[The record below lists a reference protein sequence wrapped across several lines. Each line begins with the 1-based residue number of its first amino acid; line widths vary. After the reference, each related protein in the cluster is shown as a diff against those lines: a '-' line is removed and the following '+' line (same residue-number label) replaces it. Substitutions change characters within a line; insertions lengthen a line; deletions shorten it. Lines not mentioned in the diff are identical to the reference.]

1 MKTIE
6 SNSASITVIE
16 AADMQTKIM
25 AILIMG
31 FLLVDARAA
40 TFRVKVVDNDGD
52 PIAQA
57 AVYVQSQSPALTK
70 PAKPKSV
77 IIDQMDKEFVNHFTI
92 IRTGTPVIFPNHDN
106 IRHHVYSFSEA
117 KNFEL
122 PLYVGTPAKPVIFD
136 KAGVVN
142 LGCNIHDWMSA
153 YILVVDSPFFA
164 LTDKQGI
171 AELNLPDG
179 PTYVLTAWHPQLK
192 SLVPEFLNI
201 AANADH
207 VSELAL
213 SMRLKRNARAIR
225 LPTELGLNIGYR

>member
-1 MKTIE
+1 MY
-6 SNSASITVIE
+6 
-16 AADMQTKIM
+16 TKII
-25 AILIMG
+25 ASLLIG
-31 FLLVDARAA
+31 LLLGSARAA
-40 TFRVKVVDNDGD
+40 TLRIKVVDKDGD

-57 AVYVQSQSPALTK
+57 AVYVQSQSPALPKQTK
-70 PAKPKSV
+70 PKAV
-77 IIDQMDKEFVNHFTI
+77 VIDQMDKEFVNHLTI
-92 IRTGTPVIFPNHDN
+92 IRTGTPVIFPNHDK

-122 PLYVGTPAKPVIFD
+122 PLYAGTPAKPVVFD

-153 YILVVDSPFFA
+153 YVLVVDSPFFA

-179 PTYVLTAWHPQLK
+179 HNYVLSAWHPQLK
-192 SLVPEFLNI
+192 SLTPETLNI
-201 AANADH
+201 AANASH
-207 VSELAL
+207 TSELGL

-225 LPTELGLNIGYR
+225 LPTELGLNVGYR

>member
-1 MKTIE
+1 
-6 SNSASITVIE
+6 
-16 AADMQTKIM
+16 MQTKIIAFVLAFM
-25 AILIMG
+25 FSHAEADIWRI
-31 FLLVDARAA
+31 
-40 TFRVKVVDNDGD
+40 KVTDNDGE
-52 PIAQA
+52 PIPQA
-57 AVYVQSQSPALTK
+57 AVYVQSQSPALAK
-70 PAKPKSV
+70 PAKPKTV
-77 IIDQMDKEFVNHFTI
+77 TIDQMDKEFINHITI
-92 IRTGTPVIFPNHDN
+92 VRTGTPVFFPNHDN

-122 PLYVGTPAKPVIFD
+122 PLYAGTPAKPVIFE

-153 YILVVDSPFFA
+153 YIFVVDSPFFA

-171 AELNLPDG
+171 AELSLPDG
-179 PTYVLTAWHPQLK
+179 VNYVLTAWHPQLK
-192 SLVPEFLNI
+192 SLAPESLNI